1 MVAVDDRG
9 AGQGAPPE
17 LRLCRKVSGNP
28 TRHGP
33 SNLMG

>member
-1 MVAVDDRG
+1 MVAVHERR
-9 AGQGAPPE
+9 AEQGAPPE
-17 LRLCRKVSGNP
+17 PRLCRKVSGNP